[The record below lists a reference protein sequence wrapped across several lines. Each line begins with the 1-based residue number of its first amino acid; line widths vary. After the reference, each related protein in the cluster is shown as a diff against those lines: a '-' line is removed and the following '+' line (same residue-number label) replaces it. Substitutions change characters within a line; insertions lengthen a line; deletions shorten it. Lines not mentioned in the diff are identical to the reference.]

1 MSRKHVHAAT
11 VWLVAIPLDEGAPD
25 RRRVGPFWLE
35 EGTGGLLLGAAL
47 LGLFLAL
54 FLLAVAFRPV

>member
-1 MSRKHVHAAT
+1 M
-11 VWLVAIPLDEGAPD
+11 AIPLDEGAPD
-25 RRRVGPFWLE
+25 RRRLGPFWLE

-47 LGLFLAL
+47 VSLFIAL

>member
-1 MSRKHVHAAT
+1 M
-11 VWLVAIPLDEGAPD
+11 AIPLDEGAQD

-35 EGTGGLLLGAAL
+35 EGTGGVLLGGAIVAL
-47 LGLFLAL
+47 FVGL